1 MAKNNSP
8 SSKAYQKRRMI
19 ERAAAGRVALPVVV
33 ANWPEVFAA
42 KLPFVD
48 SIVDELHAASVQR
61 GIALPR
67 DVIQM
72 VIIVY
77 MRKKGYKKCLKES
90 CTLIGLKGTVSIS
103 QEERDQRYAVYKAQ
117 FCNYSGRPKVAPRP
131 AKPVF

>member
-19 ERAAAGRVALPVVV
+19 ERTAAGRVALPVVV

-48 SIVDELHAASVQR
+48 SIIDDLHAASIKR

-72 VIIVY
+72 AIVAY
-77 MRKKGYKKCLKES
+77 MRKGGYKKRLKTS
-90 CTLIGLKGTVSIS
+90 LALIGLNGTVSIS
-103 QEERDQRYAVYKAQ
+103 RQERDQRYAAYKAQ
-117 FCNYSGRPKVAPRP
+117 FCNFPRGSKVAPLP